1 MSHTSADLSGF
12 FPPFAPQ
19 ELAKLAGPLPTW
31 ALSTESPWQQWGL
44 AESIVRQAPDNQVLM
59 RASAGLLA
67 WAWQERPLD
76 APTATLLATLDARYN
91 FLSGPGQ
98 TFLHALKKRLRPPA
112 PSPLWE
118 EIKLLGDPEHTAA
131 FLEQTGSHHAL
142 ARLGEAFDSLI
153 ALPDRDRAAAII
165 HAAAADPTLENRLL
179 AELDHHH
186 GLSTAQDL
194 CNTPF
199 APFGAYLAGLR
210 AFLSNDQ
217 AQAASLWRPLAAA
230 MPWNVNLTL
239 IAHDAA
245 FLKPSAALPDAP
257 TAILA
262 YCWNK
267 AELIAQTLESV
278 FASNIGH
285 NRVFVL
291 DNGSTDA
298 TPDVLQAAANR
309 FGPERLAIV
318 TLPINIGAPAAR
330 NWLLSLPEV
339 RNCRYAAFLD
349 DDVIL
354 PTDWLAK
361 LLQTASRNPKAG
373 VIGCRIRDHVHP
385 RKLQSADYH
394 LLHRLP
400 GDQGDEPGE
409 RLRVFMNCTGVPD
422 LGLFSYERP
431 CLSVSGCCHLL
442 DLSLLDCV
450 GTFDVRFT
458 PTQFDDLDRDIR
470 CFIANRPAIL
480 AGHLAIGH
488 VQRSSLRQASSPAQ
502 VAHILGNKIKL
513 EAKYGNAAIDQMI
526 AANFQLAWN
535 DLLAKRHALDQLA

>member
-1 MSHTSADLSGF
+1 
-12 FPPFAPQ
+12 
-19 ELAKLAGPLPTW
+19 
-31 ALSTESPWQQWGL
+31 
-44 AESIVRQAPDNQVLM
+44 M
-59 RASAGLLA
+59 RAAAGLLA

-76 APTATLLATLDARYN
+76 APVAALLATLNAQYK
-91 FLSGPGQ
+91 FLSPQ
-98 TFLHALKKRLRPPA
+98 NEAFLAALKKRLRTPA

-118 EIKLLGDPEHTAA
+118 DVKQSGDPEHTAA
-131 FLEQTGSHHAL
+131 FLEQAATGQHAP
-142 ARLGEAFDSLI
+142 AYLGQGFDSLA

-165 HAAAADPTLENRLL
+165 RMAAKDPTLESRLL

-186 GLSTAQDL
+186 GLATPPALSK
-194 CNTPF
+194 TPF
-199 APFGAYLAGLR
+199 APFGVYLAGLT
-210 AFLSNDQ
+210 ASLSSDH
-217 AQAASLWRPLAAA
+217 ALAASLWRPLSSA
-230 MPWNVNLTL
+230 MPWNTNLTL
-239 IAHDAA
+239 VAHDAA
-245 FLKPSAALPDAP
+245 FLKHDATLPDAP

-278 FASNIGH
+278 FASNIGA

-291 DNGSTDA
+291 DNGSTDS
-298 TPDVLQAAANR
+298 TPDALKAAVSR
-309 FGPERLAIV
+309 FGPERLSIV

-339 RNCRYAAFLD
+339 RKRRFAAFLD

-354 PTDWLAK
+354 PPDWLAK
-361 LLQTASRNPKAG
+361 LLQCAARNPNAG

-385 RKLQSADYH
+385 HRLQSADYH

-409 RLRVFMNCTGVPD
+409 RLRVFMNCTGTLD

-442 DLSLLDCV
+442 DLTLLDTV
-450 GTFDVRFT
+450 GAFDVRFT

-470 CFIANRPAIL
+470 CFTANRPAVL
-480 AGHLAIGH
+480 AGRLAIGH
-488 VQRSSLRQASSPAQ
+488 MQRSSLRQASSPAQ

-513 EAKYGNAAIDQMI
+513 EAKYDNTAIDQMI
-526 AANFQLAWN
+526 AANSQLAWN
-535 DLLAKRHALDQLA
+535 DLLAKRHALDQLD

>member
-1 MSHTSADLSGF
+1 MSQTSADLSGF
-12 FPPFAPQ
+12 FPPFAPH
-19 ELAKLAGPLPTW
+19 ELANLAGPLPTW

-59 RASAGLLA
+59 RAAAGLLA
-67 WAWQERPLD
+67 WAWQEHPLD
-76 APTATLLATLDARYN
+76 APTATLLATLDAQYK
-91 FLSGPGQ
+91 FLSPENQ
-98 TFLHALKKRLRPPA
+98 AFLSALRKRPRPPA

-118 EIKLLGDPEHTAA
+118 EIKLSGDPEHTAA
-131 FLEQTGSHHAL
+131 FLEQAAPRHAP
-142 ARLGEAFDSLI
+142 AYLGEAFESLI

-165 HAAAADPTLENRLL
+165 QKAAANPILENRLL

-186 GLSTAQDL
+186 GLPTAPILSQ
-194 CNTPF
+194 TPF
-199 APFGAYLAGLR
+199 APFGAYLNGLK
-210 AFLSNDQ
+210 ASLQDDH
-217 AQAASLWRPLAAA
+217 AQAAALWRPLAAA

-239 IAHDAA
+239 ITHDAA
-245 FLKPSAALPDAP
+245 FLQPSAALPDAP

-278 FASNIGH
+278 FASDIGS

-298 TPDVLQAAANR
+298 TPDALQAAANR
-309 FGPERLAIV
+309 FGPERLSIV

-339 RNCRYAAFLD
+339 RQCRYAAFLD

-354 PTDWLAK
+354 PRDWLAK
-361 LLQTASRNPKAG
+361 LLQTASRTPQAG
-373 VIGCRIRDHVHP
+373 VIGCRIRDHIHP
-385 RKLQSADYH
+385 HRLQSADYH

-400 GDQGDEPGE
+400 GEQGDEPGE
-409 RLRVFMNCTGVPD
+409 RLRVFMNCTGTAD

-442 DLSLLDCV
+442 DLSLLDSI

-470 CFIANRPAIL
+470 CFTANRPAVL
-480 AGHLAIGH
+480 AGRLAIDH

-513 EAKYGNAAIDQMI
+513 EAKYDNAAIDQMI